1 MTVIGSAPWWLL
13 ILGWFAFFAA
23 LSAVSRYGVQRMRH
37 ESHRKQVAEYA
48 AKTLT
53 PIGGTFAF
61 LIGFAA
67 TMTWSAIS
75 AGQEAVDAQATS
87 AQQLAWATKSISDKS
102 GAAQVVGNLD
112 RYLSTAVDQD
122 PPFLGRGD
130 TTALPSAQAFDTLQH
145 SVHTVA
151 YGAQAT
157 APEASAM
164 TAAAAAL
171 TGAQAKVSAVAQ
183 RNLPTLMVGLLVA
196 SGALLAV
203 AMGAAAA
210 EVYRPWLMFGWAFVS
225 AIAMT
230 LILSLDLPFSGEIK
244 VNMKPL
250 AQVSDTLGSEPLTK

>member
-1 MTVIGSAPWWLL
+1 
-13 ILGWFAFFAA
+13 
-23 LSAVSRYGVQRMRH
+23 
-37 ESHRKQVAEYA
+37 
-48 AKTLT
+48 
-53 PIGGTFAF
+53 
-61 LIGFAA
+61 
-67 TMTWSAIS
+67 
-75 AGQEAVDAQATS
+75 
-87 AQQLAWATKSISDKS
+87 
-102 GAAQVVGNLD
+102 
-112 RYLSTAVDQD
+112 
-122 PPFLGRGD
+122 
-130 TTALPSAQAFDTLQH
+130 
-145 SVHTVA
+145 
-151 YGAQAT
+151 
-157 APEASAM
+157 M